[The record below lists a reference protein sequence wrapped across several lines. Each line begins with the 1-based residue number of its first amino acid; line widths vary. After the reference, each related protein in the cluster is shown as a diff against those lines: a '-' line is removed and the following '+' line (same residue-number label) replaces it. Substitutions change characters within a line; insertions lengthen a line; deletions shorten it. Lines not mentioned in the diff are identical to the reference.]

1 MVSFWESFLLFRVPS
16 SLPASLRWPP
26 ANFPCLC
33 FFQPS
38 FELLLTH
45 DPKRIRCRCGMQ
57 EVCGPSAG
65 FTASAHRF
73 ARLPG
78 MPRGGAGAAI
88 AGYVKHGWW
97 EERRGWD
104 KGMEWTRPLAF
115 WVCLIP
121 KLCRVVARPIDITP
135 SVTPSGILQRPLFV
149 NTAHKPDLR
158 FATVIRT

>member
-1 MVSFWESFLLFRVPS
+1 
-16 SLPASLRWPP
+16 
-26 ANFPCLC
+26 
-33 FFQPS
+33 
-38 FELLLTH
+38 
-45 DPKRIRCRCGMQ
+45 MQ

-97 EERRGWD
+97 EERNGLDLWHF
-104 KGMEWTRPLAF
+104 GFVASISL
-115 WVCLIP
+115 VP

-149 NTAHKPDLR
+149 NTAHNPDLR

>member
-1 MVSFWESFLLFRVPS
+1 MVSFWESYLLFRVPS

-26 ANFPCLC
+26 ANFPFCA

-104 KGMEWTRPLAF
+104 KGVGWTRPLAF
-115 WVCLIP
+115 WVCGKHQPRP
-121 KLCRVVARPIDITP
+121 K
-135 SVTPSGILQRPLFV
+135 
-149 NTAHKPDLR
+149 
-158 FATVIRT
+158 TVQGGGAPH